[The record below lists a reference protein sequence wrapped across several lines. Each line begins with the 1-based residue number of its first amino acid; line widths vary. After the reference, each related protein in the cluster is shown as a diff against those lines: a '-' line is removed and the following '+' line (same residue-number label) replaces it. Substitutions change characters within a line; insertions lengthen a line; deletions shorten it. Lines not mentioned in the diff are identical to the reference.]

1 MQLRKMILLG
11 MIIALSVV
19 GAMIKVPIGSL
30 GTLAFDSMPAF
41 VLSGLIGPLY
51 GGLAGGFG
59 HMVTA
64 YLAGFPLGLPV
75 HLLIAFMMI
84 LSVACFGLVYRRVGK
99 FPGIVAG
106 VLMNGVVSLLPF
118 IPILGMGFVLGSML
132 PLILVSLANIL
143 IAVAVITVLS
153 KALKGNRTYDTLTG
167 SYNG

>member
-11 MIIALSVV
+11 MFIALSVV

-59 HMVTA
+59 HMVSA
-64 YLAGFPLGLPV
+64 YLAGFPLGLPI

-84 LSVACFGLVYRRVGK
+84 LSVASFGAVYRHVNKLTAVIVGLV
-99 FPGIVAG
+99 
-106 VLMNGVVSLLPF
+106 MNGVISLLPF
-118 IPILGMGFVLGSML
+118 IPILGMGFVLASML
-132 PLILVSLANIL
+132 PLLLVSLANIL
-143 IAVAVITVLS
+143 LAVAVITVLS
-153 KALKGNRTYDTLTG
+153 KALKGNRTYDELTG
-167 SYNG
+167 IYNG